1 VDVPNVAVAP
11 RWFDEMDTFA
21 PKPWSRGIGASPLF
35 EGIRPFGQVSRN
47 KLVSAHVLQLE
58 GAGGLEA
65 VMSGRRAS
73 TYIGIAVMGGV
84 VGAIVGLL
92 VAPGPG
98 DETRRRI
105 ARHSIEDQER
115 LLRLAEMGSNS
126 DLLDDDS
133 DLPASA

>member
-1 VDVPNVAVAP
+1 M
-11 RWFDEMDTFA
+11 E
-21 PKPWSRGIGASPLF
+21 K
-35 EGIRPFGQVSRN
+35 
-47 KLVSAHVLQLE
+47 
-58 GAGGLEA
+58 

-73 TYIGIAVMGGV
+73 TYIGVAVVGGV

-105 ARHSIEDQER
+105 ARYSIEDQER
-115 LLRLAEMGSNS
+115 LLRLAEMGANS